1 MAFFYLT
8 KYFSYISALC
18 HIFDFLS
25 TNNHVAI
32 GDWCVLY

>member
-25 TNNHVAI
+25 VI
-32 GDWCVLY
+32 MMLI

>member
-1 MAFFYLT
+1 MAFFFLT

-25 TNNHVAI
+25 VI
-32 GDWCVLY
+32 MLLI

>member
-1 MAFFYLT
+1 MAFFFLT

-25 TNNHVAI
+25 VI
-32 GDWCVLY
+32 IMLI